1 MKPID
6 PNIKIVPRHPWAP
19 ENGFQIL
26 YRETKAWTP
35 QRDEHRNLMLW
46 PSRKDALDWLIEE
59 GLVDPLRIGRG
70 DALVVIEGGRD
81 AVSA

>member
-26 YRETKAWTP
+26 YRETKAWVP
-35 QRDEHRNLMLW
+35 QRDEDRNLMLW
-46 PSRKDALDWLIEE
+46 PSRKSALDWLIENKKI
-59 GLVDPLRIGRG
+59 DPMKLGSAEIIPIK
-70 DALVVIEGGRD
+70 IEGTI
-81 AVSA
+81 S